1 MTIPFAQ
8 IKGLLFDKDGTLFSF
23 QQSWSQWA
31 HDFITGIAPTADLQ
45 HRLAQALGFDMG
57 SRQFLP
63 NSAVIAG
70 TPEETVNAV
79 AAVFPEKDLDTV
91 RRDIL
96 ATSSGDFQVPVA
108 PLPPLFQSLADR
120 GLVMGI
126 ATNDGESV
134 ARSHMSHFGISAFFP
149 FTVGYDSGHGAKP
162 GPGQMHAFLDH
173 HRLAPE
179 QTIMIGD
186 SRHDLEAGR
195 AAGMFTLGVLTGVA
209 GRDALAPLADLVLPS
224 IVELPDF
231 FK

>member
-1 MTIPFAQ
+1 MNIPFSQ

-31 HDFITGIAPTADLQ
+31 HDFISGIAPTTDLRN
-45 HRLAQALGFDMG
+45 RLANSLGFDMVN
-57 SRQFLP
+57 RQFRP
-63 NSAVIAG
+63 DSAVIAG

-79 AAVFPEKDLDTV
+79 ASIFPDKDLDTV
-91 RRDIL
+91 RQDIL
-96 ATSSGDFQVPVA
+96 ATSSGEFQIPVA
-108 PLPPLFQSLADR
+108 PLPPLFQTLSDR

-134 ARSHMSHFGISAFFP
+134 ARAHMSHFGISAYFP
-149 FTVGYDSGHGAKP
+149 FTVGYDSGYGEKP

-173 HRLAPE
+173 HQLAPDHA
-179 QTIMIGD
+179 IMIGD
-186 SRHDLEAGR
+186 STHDLEAGR

-209 GRDALAPLADLVLPS
+209 GHDALAPFADMVLPS
-224 IVELPDF
+224 IAELPDF